1 MKKIILMLMLAYAN
15 CSFAQY
21 HAYYPI
27 GEDAD
32 VNYKFRRYHHSE
44 KILFE
49 ANPMVRYSFF
59 NSIHKNLTNGENKAT
74 AYYLAF
80 RPQLRMYNDNSK
92 PVRMPSYK
100 IMLIATQQMWRI
112 KDKNFLTVA
121 FESGHYSNGQDR
133 SSFSELYKDE
143 SEQGDSIY
151 TTITDDTNL
160 SDLLNRSSGNYSTN
174 LSELIVNY
182 RINVLDTNCIPKT
195 THSFKVGAVVY
206 HDRLLGLID
215 IGGYSG
221 NDIKLYGY
229 WRVQAGYSFTT
240 TLRNSRR
247 LSASADLEIITG
259 AHPHVNPLRHVVKL
273 TYFPFLEV
281 PQFGFYADYITG
293 HDNYNF
299 RFVDSGDQFS
309 LGILWHPFGVFSIQR
324 GENGCD

>member
-160 SDLLNRSSGNYSTN
+160 SDLLNRSSGNYSTPTAFRKQ
-174 LSELIVNY
+174 LIH
-182 RINVLDTNCIPKT
+182 L
-195 THSFKVGAVVY
+195 
-206 HDRLLGLID
+206 
-215 IGGYSG
+215 
-221 NDIKLYGY
+221 KL
-229 WRVQAGYSFTT
+229 VQ
-240 TLRNSRR
+240 
-247 LSASADLEIITG
+247 
-259 AHPHVNPLRHVVKL
+259 
-273 TYFPFLEV
+273 
-281 PQFGFYADYITG
+281 
-293 HDNYNF
+293 
-299 RFVDSGDQFS
+299 
-309 LGILWHPFGVFSIQR
+309 
-324 GENGCD
+324 